1 MEDLVVEAPVD
12 GADHRV
18 VPMAV
23 VVHHRAGEAVLM
35 AEVHL
40 EALLSSKAG
49 VTTTI
54 TSGDSNRL
62 VNQETGHQLGEL
74 LEHQEVSRADSRVQ
88 TQPGRHTMLSTTGNT
103 NNKEDSLDRQ
113 LKLQRHS
120 RRHRQH
126 QPLLLLQPL
135 LDNLQQVNQR

>member
-1 MEDLVVEAPVD
+1 
-12 GADHRV
+12 
-18 VPMAV
+18 
-23 VVHHRAGEAVLM
+23 M

-74 LEHQEVSRADSRVQ
+74 LEHQV
-88 TQPGRHTMLSTTGNT
+88 RHYQNLILVKAIIDVRNATIWHFLPPKPSNLHLLM
-103 NNKEDSLDRQ
+103 
-113 LKLQRHS
+113 
-120 RRHRQH
+120 
-126 QPLLLLQPL
+126 PLTSPE
-135 LDNLQQVNQR
+135 